1 MCQEVN
7 WGYGHKAQPFP
18 CVGDPRLC
26 VSSHENPA
34 PQSQAAGR
42 QGSPSPPLAPRS
54 QAAVWGITHLC
65 LWYLL
70 VRQHWVGVG
79 SHLQLL
85 IETDRRGG
93 STLYLVR
100 SHKLLAVLTRSKS
113 LPLVLLFLPCKP
125 DKFSL
130 KTHGD
135 SSLKLVDCCCLAV
148 GSVLKGRI
156 LC

>member
-26 VSSHENPA
+26 VSSHENPGT
-34 PQSQAAGR
+34 SESGSGVAGVPISTS
-42 QGSPSPPLAPRS
+42 GTSESGSGVGDSPSPPLAPQS
-54 QAAVWGITHLC
+54 QQHGI
-65 LWYLL
+65 
-70 VRQHWVGVG
+70 GVG

-85 IETDRRGG
+85 SETDRRGG

-125 DKFSL
+125 DEFSL
-130 KTHGD
+130 KMHGD
-135 SSLKLVDCCCLAV
+135 SSLKLVHFFLPGCGV
-148 GSVLKGRI
+148 SSEG
-156 LC
+156 